1 MPHSTSTLR
10 AGPATLLCNTSLASG
25 NSLAYSKHRAVGFE
39 DGVVRKSRPAKE
51 VRMNRI
57 RAFVAVCL
65 FSLVLSSANAQDY
78 RGKVQGVVADSSQ
91 AVLVGAKVSLANDK
105 TGIVSVKET
114 NASGRYF
121 FDLVDPGAYTISV
134 EAAGFSKFVQQNM
147 SRAE

>member
-1 MPHSTSTLR
+1 
-10 AGPATLLCNTSLASG
+10 
-25 NSLAYSKHRAVGFE
+25 
-39 DGVVRKSRPAKE
+39 
-51 VRMNRI
+51 MNRI

-121 FDLVDPGAYTISV
+121 FDLVDPGEYTISV